1 MTGPGT
7 DDVVALTQD
16 LIRIDSSNPDL
27 TSGGAGESAIADH
40 VISWLDTRGFLVRR
54 LEETAG
60 RPSVLAVAPGT
71 GGGRSLMLNGHLDTV
86 SLTSYKNDP
95 LDPVVVDGNLY
106 GRGSY
111 DMLSGIAAM
120 MVAAHRAHRSPHA
133 GDIVLALVADE
144 EAGSLGTAEVL
155 RHIRTDAAIVCEP
168 SGLDLT
174 IAHRGFV
181 WAEVTIHGRA
191 AHGSRPDLGIDAITR
206 AGGFLTGLHQLAD
219 ELSRRPPHPLL
230 GHGNVH
236 AGVITGGQETS
247 SYPEQC
253 TITIERRTLPGENAA
268 TVRDELNQLLRAAL
282 DGDIDYDLTITVHRE
297 PFAAGDATSDI
308 VTVSSQML
316 ARHLDREPLRRGEPF
331 WTDCAL
337 LAEAGIDTVLFGV
350 DGGGAHAATEW
361 VTIDSLLTLVAT
373 LTEVIGEYTGPT
385 RPAEPPGQ
393 VGTATVHSYAT
404 NHPQL

>member
-7 DDVVALTQD
+7 DDVVALTHD
-16 LIRIDSSNPDL
+16 LIRIDSSNHDL

-60 RPSVLAVAPGT
+60 RPSVLAVTPGT

-155 RHIRTDAAIVCEP
+155 RHIRTDAAIR
-168 SGLDLT
+168 SYN
-174 IAHRGFV
+174 
-181 WAEVTIHGRA
+181 WAPIPNAPVR
-191 AHGSRPDLGIDAITR
+191 
-206 AGGFLTGLHQLAD
+206 
-219 ELSRRPPHPLL
+219 
-230 GHGNVH
+230 NVSSAM
-236 AGVITGGQETS
+236 AGVSTTG
-247 SYPEQC
+247 
-253 TITIERRTLPGENAA
+253 
-268 TVRDELNQLLRAAL
+268 
-282 DGDIDYDLTITVHRE
+282 
-297 PFAAGDATSDI
+297 
-308 VTVSSQML
+308 
-316 ARHLDREPLRRGEPF
+316 
-331 WTDCAL
+331 
-337 LAEAGIDTVLFGV
+337 
-350 DGGGAHAATEW
+350 
-361 VTIDSLLTLVAT
+361 
-373 LTEVIGEYTGPT
+373 
-385 RPAEPPGQ
+385 
-393 VGTATVHSYAT
+393 
-404 NHPQL
+404 